1 MVVDGFLFILLILLE
16 LFADALGN
24 ASFAAFSLDF
34 LKEFLLEGLLHD
46 VSDGGFFLE
55 GER

>member
-55 GER
+55 GKR